1 MPRTAAEEAAERQ
14 AAARQADAERTEVE
28 DRQAEVGL
36 EEAGAN
42 AAAAASETD
51 AASADVDAA
60 SGEADAA
67 PSAPHETEAGSEE
80 GEAPAAA
87 STPLAAEAA
96 PNDPRVLSALD
107 LAAAFRYA
115 TEYMA
120 VYIEEVNALNVYPV
134 PDGDTGT
141 NMHLTLQSVR
151 RQLDQELPRTMGD
164 VSHALA
170 YGSLLG
176 ARGNSGVI
184 LSQVLK
190 GFADTA
196 KRQPSLDAASL
207 SSAFE
212 SAAKSAYAAVMKPV
226 EGTILTVSRALAE
239 AAKEAQETAAGPLA
253 LLRYALERGH
263 RALEKTPEQLPILKQ
278 AGVVDAG
285 GLGLLRLFEGVL
297 ASYEGRDLPPPPKIT
312 RRAQQDFEEEA
323 FGFCTEFLLS
333 DVAVP
338 TSEIQ
343 DAVAPFG
350 DSLLV
355 VGAEGF
361 VKGHIHTEEPEQLL
375 ALVGRYGHMV
385 RSKVEDMSEQHSEIL
400 ADVDPS
406 EAQSVR
412 SGLVAV
418 ASGYGVTK
426 VFRSLGARVVGG
438 GQTDNPSVQD
448 IADAVRSIGA
458 PDVVVMPNN
467 KNIIM
472 AADRVA
478 ELVPEK
484 NVRVLPTRT
493 LGAGLAAAVSFDEEQ
508 GIDDLLPAMEAA
520 IASARTFEVTVASRD
535 ADIDGV
541 SVTKGDAIG
550 LVDGKLVARGD
561 DPTDCLLTL
570 VREHAAEHDIATLF
584 YSAEVGPDG
593 AKAVAAQVAEE
604 APELEVELQPGAPD
618 LYPFLMA
625 LE

>member
-1 MPRTAAEEAAERQ
+1 MPEPVTNEPVEKDPLTDDGETS
-14 AAARQADAERTEVE
+14 AAA
-28 DRQAEVGL
+28 
-36 EEAGAN
+36 
-42 AAAAASETD
+42 
-51 AASADVDAA
+51 
-60 SGEADAA
+60 
-67 PSAPHETEAGSEE
+67 E
-80 GEAPAAA
+80 GEAVASDVTTDDVLAGGAEQQDGGAGDAAA
-87 STPLAAEAA
+87 DDATPAESGYDVGE
-96 PNDPRVLSALD
+96 NDPATLGAKD

-115 TEYMA
+115 TEYLS

-151 RQLDQELPRTMGD
+151 RQLDDEAPRTMAE
-164 VSHALA
+164 VCHALS

-190 GFADTA
+190 GFADA
-196 KRQPSLDAASL
+196 SKGHASLDAAAL
-207 SSAFE
+207 ASALRR
-212 SAAKSAYAAVMKPV
+212 ATTSAYAAVMKPV
-226 EGTILTVSRALAE
+226 EGTILTVVRALADAAE
-239 AAKEAQETAAGPLA
+239 AAVETAPGPLP
-253 LLRYALERGH
+253 LLR
-263 RALEKTPEQLPILKQ
+263 RALVAGHEALAATPEQLPILKQ

-285 GLGLLRLFEGVL
+285 GLGLLRMFEGIVGR
-297 ASYEGRDLPPPPKIT
+297 YEGRDLPPPPTIT

-333 DVAVP
+333 NVSVP

-343 DAVAPFG
+343 DAVTPFG

-361 VKGHIHTEEPEQLL
+361 VKGHIHTEETEQLL
-375 ALVGRYGHMV
+375 ALVGRYGRMV

-400 ADVDPS
+400 ADVDPG
-406 EAQSVR
+406 EAQPVR
-412 SGLVAV
+412 AGLVAV
-418 ASGYGVTK
+418 SSGYGVTK
-426 VFRSLGARVVGG
+426 MFRTLGARVVGG

-458 PDVVVMPNN
+458 PEVVIMPNN

-484 NVRVLPTRT
+484 TIRVLPTRT
-493 LGAGLAAAVSFDEEQ
+493 LGQGLAAAVPFDEEQ
-508 GIDDLLPAMEAA
+508 AIDDLFASMEAA
-520 IASARTFEVTVASRD
+520 AESARTFEVTIASRD

-541 SVTKGDAIG
+541 AVKDGDAIG
-550 LVDGKLVARGD
+550 LVDGKLVARAD
-561 DPTDCLLTL
+561 DPAACLLEL
-570 VREHAAEHDIATLF
+570 VRVHGSEHDIATLF
-584 YSAEVGPDG
+584 YSAEVGPEG
-593 AKAVAAQVAEE
+593 AQAVLSELAEI
-604 APELEVELQPGAPD
+604 APDLEVELQAGAPD